1 MSLVLFLFTGENG
14 QGELGLENMERQTNS
29 AHYLNRV
36 QIDESVDEHDK
47 PVRILTLEAV
57 EGVFAFVIT
66 HEAAEVAEP
75 FRSTAVS
82 YVWKPKEPDMTFRS
96 TIAASI
102 FLAGTALATAQTVVV
117 TPEQEVVVREYV
129 KTNPVVV
136 ERPSNFEL
144 VLGAI
149 IPDILKPGE
158 LAENTLPN
166 KYQYVQMDGRTV
178 LIDPATRKGVH
189 IIQ

>member
-1 MSLVLFLFTGENG
+1 M
-14 QGELGLENMERQTNS
+14 M
-29 AHYLNRV
+29 
-36 QIDESVDEHDK
+36 
-47 PVRILTLEAV
+47 
-57 EGVFAFVIT
+57 
-66 HEAAEVAEP
+66 
-75 FRSTAVS
+75 
-82 YVWKPKEPDMTFRS
+82 FRS
-96 TIAASI
+96 TIAATI

-136 ERPSNFEL
+136 DRPSNFEL

-178 LIDPATRKGVH
+178 LIDPATRKVVH

>member
-1 MSLVLFLFTGENG
+1 
-14 QGELGLENMERQTNS
+14 
-29 AHYLNRV
+29 
-36 QIDESVDEHDK
+36 
-47 PVRILTLEAV
+47 
-57 EGVFAFVIT
+57 
-66 HEAAEVAEP
+66 
-75 FRSTAVS
+75 
-82 YVWKPKEPDMTFRS
+82 MTFRS
-96 TIAASI
+96 TIAATI
-102 FLAGTALATAQTVVV
+102 VLAGTALATAQTVVV

-136 ERPSNFEL
+136 DRPSNFEL

-178 LIDPATRKGVH
+178 LIDPSTRKVVH
-189 IIQ
+189 IINQ

>member
-1 MSLVLFLFTGENG
+1 
-14 QGELGLENMERQTNS
+14 
-29 AHYLNRV
+29 
-36 QIDESVDEHDK
+36 
-47 PVRILTLEAV
+47 
-57 EGVFAFVIT
+57 
-66 HEAAEVAEP
+66 
-75 FRSTAVS
+75 
-82 YVWKPKEPDMTFRS
+82 MTFRS
-96 TIAASI
+96 TIAATI

-136 ERPSNFEL
+136 DRPSNFEL

-158 LAENTLPN
+158 LAENTLTN

-178 LIDPATRKGVH
+178 LIDPSTRKVVH
-189 IIQ
+189 IIN